1 MRQIQL
7 ETSMNDLHKLHETVN
22 GDGRKKSVT
31 VSKSLLSKIL
41 VDHTRLVA
49 YLGSLVKEPE
59 D

>member
-1 MRQIQL
+1 
-7 ETSMNDLHKLHETVN
+7 MNDLHKLHETVN

>member
-7 ETSMNDLHKLHETVN
+7 ETSMGDVHKLHQTVN
-22 GDGRKKSVT
+22 SDVRKITVT
-31 VSKSLLSKIL
+31 DSKSLLSKIL

-49 YLGSLVKEPE
+49 YLGPVVKEPE